1 MGRRERD
8 EDTGK
13 YTEEYPPKEFLEA
26 LNEIGP
32 AGTTDVAE
40 HVGCDRRTAYLKLQ
54 SLEEDNKIESE
65 KVGNALL
72 WRLSG

>member
-1 MGRRERD
+1 MDRRDRD

-13 YTEEYPPKEFLEA
+13 YTEKYPLEEVLAA
-26 LNEIGP
+26 LEEIGP

-40 HVGCDRRTAYLKLQ
+40 KVGCDRRTAYLKLQ
-54 SLEEDNKIESE
+54 ELEERNEITSR

-72 WRLSG
+72 WQIDK